1 MSADTVRV
9 KVHAG
14 WGVSHNGKA
23 YSGCAVLD
31 LVSRPIEAPCV
42 GCRGH
47 LAPSFGGE
55 RAIAQVTT
63 ELTTWAK
70 RTLWA
75 WGDAAHPRTR
85 LDAGWVTDELVAG
98 PRDTLAGMQSL
109 AIWLRGVVQ
118 RSPEA
123 LQGSPHPEALPP
135 LIGGGSVRDRDRDR
149 ALPTDSGVVKSCNV
163 LDNEEIV

>member
-63 ELTTWAK
+63 ELTTWDKADSLGMGG
-70 RTLWA
+70 RCPSA
-75 WGDAAHPRTR
+75 HAARCRVGDR
-85 LDAGWVTDELVAG
+85 
-98 PRDTLAGMQSL
+98 
-109 AIWLRGVVQ
+109 
-118 RSPEA
+118 
-123 LQGSPHPEALPP
+123 
-135 LIGGGSVRDRDRDR
+135 
-149 ALPTDSGVVKSCNV
+149 
-163 LDNEEIV
+163 